1 MKKVRWGVIG
11 CGGIART
18 RTIPGMLLAEN
29 AQLVSVMARDL
40 ASAQAVQEQF
50 GAERAYDSAEQMLEN
65 DDLNAVYIATSL
77 YLARIQ
83 SITFANP

>member
-1 MKKVRWGVIG
+1 MRKVRWGVIG

-50 GAERAYDSAEQMLEN
+50 GAADHTPANLSHTRFSFIAGT
-65 DDLNAVYIATSL
+65 DLQRTPAGESPSRRL
-77 YLARIQ
+77 
-83 SITFANP
+83 

>member
-18 RTIPGMLLAEN
+18 RTIPGMLLTEN

-40 ASAQAVQEQF
+40 TSAQAVQEQH
-50 GAERAYDSAEQMLEN
+50 R
-65 DDLNAVYIATSL
+65 
-77 YLARIQ
+77 
-83 SITFANP
+83 